1 MPPDLRHSLD
11 SPTRFKQTER
21 NRIRQ
26 SVERVENYSVRQRV
40 FRPLRS
46 TRADCCSFVSK
57 GQTLLASGHPFVL
70 ATDGSSAAFNR
81 QRLRATR
88 RQTRRHRRQRHRAK
102 AVGWQRADTS
112 GLELCDCCRGSAAT
126 RADGTGRPAQR
137 TRERRVCGCG
147 GDAPR
152 LGAERLRREPS
163 ARRVDAVP
171 ADAPARGAVVP
182 AGRRGLRRS
191 VRRVDVAFDVR
202 ARPHDERDARAAQRR
217 ARSQDAREGA
227 ARSRAVRIR
236 RQFEA
241 ESSSQQVGAAA
252 GAVRRSRTQQTG
264 DRRSAQRSGFEGTLS
279 FSSTTFEI
287 QTLSFE

>member
-26 SVERVENYSVRQRV
+26 SVERVRNFSVRQRV

-46 TRADCCSFVSK
+46 TRADCCSFLSK
-57 GQTLLASGHPFVL
+57 GQTLLASGHPFVR

-81 QRLRATR
+81 QQLRATR
-88 RQTRRHRRQRHRAK
+88 RQTRRHRRQRH
-102 AVGWQRADTS
+102 RADTS

-152 LGAERLRREPS
+152 LGEERLRREPS

-202 ARPHDERDARAAQRR
+202 VRPHDERDARAAQRR

-264 DRRSAQRSGFEGTLS
+264 DRRSAQRSGFEGTLLVLEHNFRNS
-279 FSSTTFEI
+279 NTF
-287 QTLSFE
+287 SFE